1 MACRMDATDMADARA
16 RLTRLIEL
24 ATQSAPEKQRALAFE
39 LCDLLLEWPARYP
52 HAMREPFEVLLEKVL
67 RRLDGTTRRLIA
79 ARFAGRTDTTLAL
92 LNEIFLDLPAEDRS
106 AILRRNADNEGETP
120 ARLPDADDSILLE
133 AARSWRG
140 SEFVAAF
147 ARFLD
152 IPPMTAKRIL
162 DDVSGNGLAVACKGG
177 HLRRA
182 TFSALALLVAS
193 DLRTNPATRYA
204 FLGAF
209 DDIPLQGAERLLEYW
224 RMTPMEHSP
233 HEPDVQAA

>member
-1 MACRMDATDMADARA
+1 MEATDMSDARA

-92 LNEIFLDLPAEDRS
+92 LNEIFLDLPIEDRS
-106 AILRRNADNEGETP
+106 AILRRNADMAGEAP
-120 ARLPDADDSILLE
+120 AIMAETDDTALLE
-133 AARSWRG
+133 AARSRHG
-140 SEFVAAF
+140 SEFVTAF

-152 IPPMTAKRIL
+152 IPSTTAKRIL
-162 DDVSGNGLAVACKGG
+162 DDGTANGLAVACKGG

-182 TFSALALLVAS
+182 TFSALALLMAA
-193 DLRTNPATRYA
+193 DLRTNPAIRYA
-204 FLGAF
+204 SLGAF
-209 DDIPLQGAERLLEYW
+209 DEIPLHGAERLLEYW
-224 RMTPMEHSP
+224 RMTPVEHSP
-233 HEPDVQAA
+233 HEPGVQAA